1 MLRGKTI
8 YSENNRALWKV
19 NGEVIL
25 YEFYWL
31 APHCSGSHLH
41 VRFRLNDKVAGS
53 EWCRNRIC
61 CLNVPIHMDQHY
73 KIDCINLYEIACVN
87 SSKMPASTFSN
98 RLRQQLKIACVNIL
112 KKFFVISDVAAF
124 HMNVRERERERKK
137 EGERKKERE
146 RNKRNNKIKRKVW
159 KSRERKI
166 SAQSYEHFTIINYD
180 SGVVITGK
188 LFIIYARRGLIRLAT
203 GEKERTEV
211 HNIKKRKNRT
221 EEKRERDRT
230 KDHCKW

>member
-1 MLRGKTI
+1 MK
-8 YSENNRALWKV
+8 S
-19 NGEVIL
+19 
-25 YEFYWL
+25 L
-31 APHCSGSHLH
+31 ASTLQKCPRR
-41 VRFRLNDKVAGS
+41 RFRIV
-53 EWCRNRIC
+53 
-61 CLNVPIHMDQHY
+61 
-73 KIDCINLYEIACVN
+73 CVD
-87 SSKMPASTFSN
+87 SSKSLASTSWNSFLSY
-98 RLRQQLKIACVNIL
+98 RMSQHSTWTWERE
-112 KKFFVISDVAAF
+112 
-124 HMNVRERERERKK
+124 RERERERKK